1 MSATA
6 MRRSLPTTA
15 RANPKVLDFPPW
27 KVWSI
32 IATIAIG
39 FLFAFPNFLT
49 AEQAARLPS
58 FMPSKQ
64 LSLGLDLRGG
74 SHLML
79 EATTDDVRRA
89 KLESLEDTVRSEL
102 RQAEGGAIAFT
113 DMSTAGG
120 RLSIVVTDP
129 ARVDAAAEVLKTV
142 TRPISGLSG
151 ARDVDVTIEAGNRIV
166 LAQTDAGVAASI
178 DNAMA
183 QAVEV
188 IRKRIDELGTREPTI
203 VRQGTNRIVVQVPGL
218 QDPQALKALLGKTA
232 KLEFKLVDVS
242 ADPNEVAQGR
252 APPGSQILQS
262 IEGAPVVVKRRA
274 ILSGDQLIDSQV
286 TQDTNGR
293 PAVSFRFDSTG
304 GRRFAQVTQENA
316 GKPFAIILDNRVI
329 STPVINEPILGGAG
343 IITGNYTVQA
353 ANEFA
358 ILLRS
363 GKLPVELKVV
373 EERTVGPDLGA
384 DSIRSGTIA
393 AIVAVLAVSI
403 LMIVSYGRFG
413 VYAVIALIVNVILI
427 LGVMSGAGFTLTLP
441 GIAGLVLTIGAAVDA
456 NVLINER
463 IREEQRKGKGVIASV
478 EVGFRE
484 ATRTIWDANSLNI
497 IVAIIMFIF
506 GSGPIKGF
514 AVVLSI
520 GIATSVFTAV
530 TLVRLIVSRWLSR
543 ARPVALSI

>member
-1 MSATA
+1 MCAIA
-6 MRRSLPTTA
+6 RRPSLPTTP
-15 RANPKVLDFPPW
+15 RAEPGVLDFPSW

-32 IATIAIG
+32 VGTIVLG
-39 FLFAFPNFLT
+39 FLFAFPNFMT

-79 EATTDDVRRA
+79 EASTDDVRKA
-89 KLESLEDTVRSEL
+89 KLESLEETVRGEL
-102 RQAEGGAIAFT
+102 RQASGGAIAFS
-113 DMSTAGG
+113 DISTAGG
-120 RLSIVVTDP
+120 RLSLVISDP
-129 ARVDAAAEVLKTV
+129 ARVDTAVEVLNTV
-142 TRPISGLSG
+142 TQPLSGLSG
-151 ARDVDVTIEAGNRIV
+151 ARDVEVTIEAGNRVV
-166 LAQTDAGVAASI
+166 LTESDAGVAKSI
-178 DNAMA
+178 DSAMA

-203 VRQGTNRIVVQVPGL
+203 VRQGSNRIVVQVPGL

-232 KLEFKLVDVS
+232 KLEFKLVDVA
-242 ADPNEVAQGR
+242 ADRNEVAQGR
-252 APPGSQILQS
+252 APPGSQILPS
-262 IEGAPVVVKRRA
+262 LDGAPVVVKRRA
-274 ILSGDQLIDSQV
+274 IISGDQLVDSQV
-286 TQDTNGR
+286 SQDQNGR

-304 GRRFAQVTQENA
+304 GRRFAQATQENV
-316 GKPFAIILDNRVI
+316 GRPFAIILDNKVI
-329 STPVINEPILGGAG
+329 SAPNITEPILGGSG
-343 IITGNYTVQA
+343 IISGNYTVQS
-353 ANEFA
+353 ANELA

-384 DSIRSGTIA
+384 DSIRAGSIA
-393 AIVAVLAVSI
+393 AVVAVLAVSI
-403 LMIVSYGRFG
+403 LMVASYGRFG
-413 VYAVIALIVNVILI
+413 VYAVGALIINVVLI

-441 GIAGLVLTIGAAVDA
+441 GIAGMVLTIGAAVDA

-463 IREEQRKGKGVIASV
+463 IREEQRKGRGVIASV
-478 EVGFRE
+478 EVGFRD

-497 IVAIIMFIF
+497 IVAVIMFMF

-530 TLVRLIVSRWLSR
+530 TLVRLIVARWLSS
-543 ARPVALSI
+543 ARPAALSI

>member
-1 MSATA
+1 MCAIA
-6 MRRSLPTTA
+6 ARRSLPTTRKPEA
-15 RANPKVLDFPPW
+15 LLDFPPW

-32 IATIAIG
+32 ALAIAIG
-39 FLFAFPNFLT
+39 FLLALPNFLT
-49 AEQAARLPS
+49 AQQAASLPS
-58 FMPSKQ
+58 FLPSKQ

-79 EATTDDVRRA
+79 EASTDDVRKT

-102 RQAEGGAIAFT
+102 RQVDGGAIAFT
-113 DMSTAGG
+113 DLSTAGG
-120 RLSIVVTDP
+120 RLSLVVSDP
-129 ARVDAAAEVLKTV
+129 ARIDAAATALKAV
-142 TRPISGLSG
+142 TQPLSGLSG
-151 ARDVDVTIEAGNRIV
+151 ARDVEVTIEAGNRIV
-166 LAQTDAGVAASI
+166 MTETDAGVAASI

-203 VRQGTNRIVVQVPGL
+203 VRQGANRIVVQVPGL

-232 KLEFKLVDVS
+232 KLEFKLVDIS
-242 ADPNEVAQGR
+242 ADSAEVAQGR
-252 APPGSQILQS
+252 APPGSQILAS
-262 IEGAPVVVKRRA
+262 VDGAPVVVRRRA
-274 ILSGDQLIDSQV
+274 ILTGDQLVDSQV
-286 TQDTNGR
+286 TQDQNGR

-304 GRRFAQVTQENA
+304 GRRFAQVTQENS
-316 GKPFAIILDNRVI
+316 GKPFAIILDNKVI
-329 STPVINEPILGGAG
+329 STPTINEPILGGSG
-343 IITGNYTVQA
+343 VITGSYTVQA

-384 DSIRSGTIA
+384 DSIKSGSIA

-403 LMIVSYGRFG
+403 LMIACYGRFG
-413 VYAVIALIVNVILI
+413 VYAVIALIINIVLI

-463 IREEQRKGKGVIASV
+463 IREEQRKGRGVVASV
-478 EVGFRE
+478 EVGFRD

-497 IVAIIMFIF
+497 IVAVIMFFF

-530 TLVRLIVSRWLSR
+530 TVVRLIVSRWLAQ
-543 ARPVALSI
+543 ARPAMLVI